1 MRAFL
6 KGLDFQWL
14 SGRLLRPKWV
24 VLGTSLLLIAFA
36 VTLELRTAL
45 VQSLYFSNWAGDLTF
60 SVQPGTNSDV
70 RFPIGGGPQDQ
81 RLGYAKLPS
90 FIESLQARDF
100 TVVRQSAPSA
110 ELSRFTSEYGYAVYR
125 EKEVAGLSL
134 NDRDGA
140 AFYKAGYP
148 QNLFA
153 NFDAIPPIIVNT
165 LLFIEDRSLLDND
178 HPRQNPAVEWHRFV
192 LAAAGQVGST
202 FDPSLRQGGASTLA
216 TQIEKFRHY
225 PDGLTRGI
233 DDKLRQMVA
242 ASTRTYLDGPLTLE
256 ARERIVS
263 TYLNSTPLSSRA
275 GFGEII
281 GLGDGLKLWFGTD
294 LNEVAVVFADAKP
307 ENLGRR
313 AEIYKQALSL
323 LLAQR
328 RPSHYLLA
336 GRADLSELA
345 DQYLRI
351 LAAGGVIDAEM
362 RDAALATELRF
373 LDQLP
378 PPGPVSFVA
387 QKASGAIRNELLRLL
402 RAPSLY
408 DLDRFDLSVDTTFD
422 GAVQRGVSE
431 VLESVGER
439 DTAKALG
446 LTGPNLL
453 GNEDPAN
460 VKYSVVLYERG
471 EDRNYVRIHADS
483 LDQPFD
489 LNSGAKLILGSTAKL
504 RTLVTYLD
512 IISRLH
518 DRYSQM
524 QAKDLRALS
533 NVKGDPLTRWAATH
547 LLSAT
552 DKSLQAMLDA
562 AMKRRYS
569 SSPGERFFTGGGVH
583 TFANFNRS
591 DNGRNPSVEDAVT
604 TSNNLAFIRI
614 MRDIR
619 DYYIAEEEREAAK
632 EGTARPGLRTDYLAR
647 FADQEGKTYLNR
659 FYDDFKGQSAEK
671 VLTTLVSKTRKVPRR
686 LAIVYRT
693 VRPEASEAD
702 LREFLSKALPK
713 TRLTPKV
720 LTGLYENASVEKYS
734 LADRAYLAGV
744 HPLQLWLAAYLQ
756 DHEGATRQEV
766 TEASILERQDAYAWL
781 FKTRSTRKQ
790 DVRIRVLREQ
800 DAFRQIHLD
809 WRKQG
814 YPFAFLVPS
823 LATAI
828 GSSGDRPDALA
839 HLMGIIMNDGVELPT
854 VKIEKVNFAGGTPY
868 ETEMAIM
875 PDEPKRVF
883 APEVASTVR
892 RALENV
898 VAEGTGVRFRGAYKN
913 ADGSP
918 LIVGGKTGTGDNR
931 FDSYRNGRQLTN
943 SRVVDRTATF
953 VFFLGDRYYGTITAY
968 VSGPPAARYRF
979 TSALAVQLLKSMA
992 PQLQPLIDKAPAPPI
1007 ATTRPDSVPQKA
1019 AGVVSGTAG
1028 VVPATFSPEVR

>member
-1 MRAFL
+1 MRAFMR
-6 KGLDFQWL
+6 GVHFQWP
-14 SGRLLRPKWV
+14 SGRLLRSGWV
-24 VLGTSLLLIAFA
+24 VLAASLLLVGVAIT
-36 VTLELRTAL
+36 VELRTAL
-45 VQSLYFSNWAGDLTF
+45 IQSLYFSNWAGELNF
-60 SVQPGTNSDV
+60 SVQSGANSDV
-70 RFPIGGGPQDQ
+70 RFPTGGPQDQ

-90 FIESLQARDF
+90 FIDSLKARDF
-100 TVVRQSAPSA
+100 AVVKQSAPSPQLA
-110 ELSRFTSEYGYAVYR
+110 EFTTEHGYAVYR
-125 EKEVAGLSL
+125 EKEVAGLAL
-134 NDRDGA
+134 HDRDGTP
-140 AFYKAGYP
+140 FYKAGYP
-148 QNLFA
+148 QHMFG
-153 NFDAIPPIIVNT
+153 NFDSIPPLIVNT

-178 HPRQNPAVEWHRFV
+178 HPRQNPAVTWHRFV
-192 LAAAGQVGST
+192 LAAAGQVGSAL
-202 FDPSLRQGGASTLA
+202 DPSLRQGGASTLA

-233 DDKLRQMVA
+233 DDKLSQMVA
-242 ASTRTYLDGPLTLE
+242 ASMRTYLDGPLTLD
-256 ARERIVS
+256 ARERIVA

-281 GLGDGLKLWFGTD
+281 GIGDGLWLWFGTD
-294 LNEVAVVFADAKP
+294 LSEVAAVFSESKP
-307 ENLGRR
+307 ENLKRK

-328 RPSHYLLA
+328 RPSYYLIA
-336 GRADLSELA
+336 GRADLSALA
-345 DQYLRI
+345 DQYLRL
-351 LAAGGVIDAEM
+351 LAAGGVIDAEL
-362 RDAALATELRF
+362 RDAALASELRF
-373 LDQLP
+373 LDQP
-378 PPGPVSFVA
+378 PPVGPVSFVS
-387 QKASGAIRNELLRLL
+387 QKASGAIRTELLRLL

-422 GAVQRGVSE
+422 AAIQRNVSE
-431 VLESVGER
+431 VLTSAGDR
-439 DTAKALG
+439 ATAKALG

-471 EDRNYVRIHADS
+471 TDRNFVRIHADS

-504 RTLVTYLD
+504 RTLMTYLD

-518 DRYSQM
+518 DRYAATP
-524 QAKDLRALS
+524 AKDLRALAA
-533 NVKGDPLTRWAATH
+533 VKGDPLTRWVATY
-547 LLSAT
+547 LLSPS
-552 DKSLQAMLDA
+552 DKRLQPMLDA
-562 AMKRRYS
+562 AMQRRYL
-569 SSPGERFFTGGGVH
+569 SSPAERFFTGGGVH
-583 TFANFNRS
+583 TFANFQRS

-619 DYYIAEEEREAAK
+619 DYYIAEEERAAAK

-659 FYDDFKGQSAEK
+659 FYDDFKGQSADK

-686 LAIVYRT
+686 LAIVYRS
-693 VRPEASEAD
+693 VRPEASETD
-702 LREFLSKALPK
+702 LRDFLAKILPK
-713 TRLTPKV
+713 TKLTPKV
-720 LTGLYENASVEKYS
+720 LAGLYENASVEKYS

-756 DHEGATRQEV
+756 DHEGATRQDV

-823 LATAI
+823 LASAI

-854 VKIEKVNFAGGTPY
+854 VKIEKLTFASGTPY
-868 ETEMAIM
+868 ETEMATM
-875 PDEPKRVF
+875 PDQPKRVF
-883 APEVASTVR
+883 PPEVASTVR
-892 RALENV
+892 RALTNV
-898 VAEGTGVRFRGAYKN
+898 VAEGTGVRFRGAYRN
-913 ADGSP
+913 TDGTP

-931 FDSYRNGRQLTN
+931 FESSRNGRQVTS

-953 VFFLGDRYYGTITAY
+953 VFFLGERYYGTITAY
-968 VSGPPAARYRF
+968 VSGAAAARYHF
-979 TSALAVQLLKSMA
+979 TSALAVQLLKSMT
-992 PQLQPLIDKAPAPPI
+992 PQLQPLIDKAPAPAI
-1007 ATTRPDSVPQKA
+1007 AITRPDAPQK
-1019 AGVVSGTAG
+1019 SAG
-1028 VVPATFSPEVR
+1028 VVPATFSAALH